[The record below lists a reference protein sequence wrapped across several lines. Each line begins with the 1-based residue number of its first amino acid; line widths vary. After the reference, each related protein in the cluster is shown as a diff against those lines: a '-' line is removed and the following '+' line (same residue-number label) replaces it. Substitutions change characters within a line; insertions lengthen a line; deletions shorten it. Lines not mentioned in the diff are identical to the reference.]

1 MPEVSLI
8 SGRLR
13 QSYQSTTAPLYRRLL
28 KWSRSIRHHSD
39 YVQGQSSKMCR
50 FIISTYASFYRQNG
64 WSRAMLLFVVVPAP
78 TIEQR
83 PAGSQGPGHFLD
95 RAGVLL
101 QETTLISFQTATAA
115 NNQHHVWRSTASQI
129 CRACF
134 KPN

>member
-1 MPEVSLI
+1 MFKGRGAKCVVLLSAHMPLF
-8 SGRLR
+8 
-13 QSYQSTTAPLYRRLL
+13 T
-28 KWSRSIRHHSD
+28 D
-39 YVQGQSSKMCR
+39 KMAGAVLC
-50 FIISTYASFYRQNG
+50 SF
-64 WSRAMLLFVVVPAP
+64 FFVVPAP